1 MQPWIRVYVLVGD
14 KEVKSVSFLFNK
26 QKRIVFSRKVKGFW
40 EEFSHNKIGLVGL
53 ALIFF
58 YVFLGIA
65 APLLTQHSP
74 SRDWGLASGWAMPA
88 WVTIFPQFSNYP
100 RTMEPSLNWVVA
112 QDSELVNITL
122 DEGLMVE
129 YSGSQEATVLMQ
141 SSFAYDYEAPK
152 EFFLDYEWQVET
164 VGSEYIVETS
174 LVSPMGVKY
183 MVWNSYY
190 DRSIWPVFESINISS
205 TPVAIRSDA
214 LRPNIYKRL
223 GLPAETNV
231 AQKIFIESGDFKW
244 QLKIILNPLSE
255 GTARISITDVKFTIP
270 GLVHG
275 IMGTDHI
282 GGDIWSQLVWGTQI
296 SLAVGLTAAL
306 LSTSIGILVGII
318 AGFSG
323 GVVDEVLMRLVDI
336 LLCLP
341 VLPLLLGFFML
352 WGPNVFYLVILIAV
366 FGWQGLSRMVRS
378 QVLYLK
384 EMPFIECSRA
394 AGARKAH
401 IMLKHLLP
409 NVLPVALAAL
419 VLSVPAAILTEAA
432 LSFIGFGDPLV
443 PTWGRML
450 NHAFNY
456 GAFRFL
462 SWHWILPPGI
472 ALTTLTL
479 SFVFVGHAVD
489 EIVNPRLRRRR

>member
-1 MQPWIRVYVLVGD
+1 VLVWED
-14 KEVKSVSFLFNK
+14 KEVKSVAFLFSK

-53 ALIFF
+53 ALIIF
-58 YVFLGIA
+58 YVFLGVS
-65 APLLTQHSP
+65 APLLTQYDP
-74 SRDWGLASGWAMPA
+74 SREWGLASGWAMPE
-88 WVTIFPQFSNYP
+88 WVRILPQFRDYP
-100 RTMEPSLNWVVA
+100 RTMEPSLNWAVA
-112 QDSELVNITL
+112 QDFEQVNITL
-122 DEGLMVE
+122 NDGWIVE
-129 YSGSQEATVLMQ
+129 YSGSQDATVLIE
-141 SSFAYDYEAPK
+141 SSFAYNHEAPR
-152 EFFLDYEWQVET
+152 EFTMDYVWEVQT
-164 VGSEYIVETS
+164 TGPEYLLEAFI
-174 LVSPMGVKY
+174 VSPLGVKY
-183 MVWNSYY
+183 MVWNSYF
-190 DRSIWPVFESINISS
+190 DRNIWPVFKSS
-205 TPVAIRSDA
+205 NTSLKTVAIRSDA
-214 LRPNIYKRL
+214 LGPNIYRRL
-223 GLPAETNV
+223 GVPAETNV
-231 AQKIFIESGDFKW
+231 VRRIFMENGDFKW
-244 QLKIILNPLSE
+244 QFKISFEPASD
-255 GTARISITDVKFTIP
+255 GTAQVSVRGFQFVIP

-275 IMGTDHI
+275 LLGTDHV

-296 SLAVGLTAAL
+296 SLAVGLMAAL
-306 LSTSIGILVGII
+306 LSTSIGILVGIMS
-318 AGFSG
+318 GFLG
-323 GVVDEVLMRLVDI
+323 GIVDDVAMRIVDI

-366 FGWQGLSRMVRS
+366 FGWQGLSRLVRS
-378 QVLYLK
+378 QVLSLK

-394 AGARKAH
+394 AGAGKYH

-450 NHAFNY
+450 NQAFTY